1 MIGLLIEKAS
11 ALVEDSPF
19 LALFIIF
26 LLGMLVSSPFSH
38 FDFHNPYTHPHIHT
52 PMGPSVKHLPKLP
65 NLFNL
70 P

>member
-26 LLGMLVSSPFSH
+26 LLGMLVSVPFAI
-38 FDFHNPYTHPHIHT
+38 PTEVAKQ
-52 PMGPSVKHLPKLP
+52 MQKEWQK
-65 NLFNL
+65 
-70 P
+70 